1 MKKGI
6 LLLFILF
13 FTIGCS
19 GRGGQPETAASE
31 SNPTVDPVVALQ
43 AKLQA
48 TVDAQQVDRAE
59 QIATWLTELDAAEA
73 KWEANGVEDYTITI
87 NYTGSNTVNQT
98 LYIVEVAN
106 NEIVDY
112 TVTCAFFGTNTSCI
126 NEEVPESTLTV
137 PGLFELAREALT
149 TDTINEGGNGFRF
162 EETLGYP
169 RHVALKSQGNWPW
182 AWRVTDFQLEE

>member
-6 LLLFILF
+6 FLLIILLLLV
-13 FTIGCS
+13 GC
-19 GRGGQPETAASE
+19 GGQTETAASDA
-31 SNPTVDPVVALQ
+31 NATVDPVVALQ

-48 TVDAQQVDRAE
+48 TADAQQVDRAE

-73 KWEANGVEDYTITI
+73 KWEANGVESYTITV
-87 NYTGSNTVNQT
+87 NYTGSNTINQT
-98 LYIVEVAN
+98 IYVVQVAN

-112 TVTCAFFGTNTSCI
+112 TASCVFFGTNTSCI
-126 NEEVPESTLTV
+126 NEEVPENTLTV

-149 TDTINEGGNGFRF
+149 TDSINEDGNGFRF

-169 RHVALKSQGNWPW
+169 RHVALKSQGSWPW
-182 AWRVTDFQLEE
+182 AWRVTSFEIDE

>member
-6 LLLFILF
+6 FLLITLLLLV
-13 FTIGCS
+13 GC
-19 GRGGQPETAASE
+19 GGEAETAVSGP
-31 SNPTVDPVVALQ
+31 NPTVDPVVAFQ

-48 TVDAQQVDRAE
+48 TADAQQVDRAE
-59 QIATWLTELDAAEA
+59 QIATWLTELDAAED
-73 KWEANGVEDYTITI
+73 KWEANGVENYTITI

-98 LYIVEVAN
+98 IYVAQVAN

-112 TVTCAFFGTNTSCI
+112 TVSCLFFGTNTSCI
-126 NEEVPESTLTV
+126 NEEVPVSTLTV

-149 TDTINEGGNGFRF
+149 TDTINDSGNGFRF

-182 AWRVTDFQLEE
+182 AWRVTSFELDE